1 MLSTLPLA
9 PSYAEARA
17 TFLAEVRDAGAT
29 VDSYLHPERGLHGE
43 DLAVDVA
50 HLGPGGADDVVLIV
64 SGTHGVEGYCGSA
77 LQSRWLQACAA
88 DRPHDLDVVL
98 VHALNPY
105 GCSWVRRTNE
115 DNVDLNRNFVDFEQ
129 GPPRNEGYAELA
141 ELLVPRDWTDEVL
154 ARTDA
159 QLFELLAER
168 GLDTLQATISGGQ
181 YSFPDGVFYGGTG
194 PVWSNRW
201 LHAWA
206 GGHLA
211 ERRRVA
217 VIDLHTGLGP
227 WGEGELISSEA
238 PGSAELARARSWWG
252 EVTSMLGGDSVSAV
266 LTGDWLQDVARL
278 APGAEVTAA
287 ALEFGTVDQITV
299 LQALRA
305 DAWLHAHGDPTGPD
319 AAAVRHQVRRAFADD
334 DPAWLDTV
342 WVRFAQ
348 VVEQTFVALSDHGGP
363 APAS

>member
-1 MLSTLPLA
+1 
-9 PSYAEARA
+9 
-17 TFLAEVRDAGAT
+17 
-29 VDSYLHPERGLHGE
+29 
-43 DLAVDVA
+43 
-50 HLGPGGADDVVLIV
+50 
-64 SGTHGVEGYCGSA
+64 
-77 LQSRWLQACAA
+77 
-88 DRPHDLDVVL
+88 
-98 VHALNPY
+98 
-105 GCSWVRRTNE
+105 
-115 DNVDLNRNFVDFEQ
+115 
-129 GPPRNEGYAELA
+129 
-141 ELLVPRDWTDEVL
+141 
-154 ARTDA
+154 
-159 QLFELLAER
+159 
-168 GLDTLQATISGGQ
+168 
-181 YSFPDGVFYGGTG
+181 
-194 PVWSNRW
+194 VWSNRW

-211 ERRRVA
+211 QRRRVA

-266 LTGDWLQDVARL
+266 LTGDWLQDAARL

-319 AAAVRHQVRRAFADD
+319 AAAVRDQVRRAFADD

-348 VVEQTFVALSDHGGP
+348 VVEQTFVALSDHGEP